1 MKAKIKNKFLILTF
15 LLFVLFLIF
24 FNNKTRTQ
32 AENESPSC
40 SGLQEPG
47 FPKRCYIGAR
57 WGEDYGREDYGTC
70 GTGCYQYVDSANFN
84 AAGGNSGK
92 SWSAWEIDKW
102 VYKCRVGVPLKAGY
116 HCVKDPEARPPIYYC
131 FKVLSY
137 ISYLCSTGDKYD
149 PNAEGTWK
157 DGYLNC
163 GRCSLTQTQTCD
175 YCRTPYR
182 VCCTIDGKVA
192 SSRSGNEDN
201 LPPSEGYC
209 AGGAVKSVILDS
221 RFIDPSLITFDPN
234 SGESHPACKNVLLS
248 CKVDPSTP
256 QAGRNFKFIAYTSQ
270 DIGGPPSIEW
280 RDCSGPNF
288 NCNQCAFD
296 RCTIN
301 NARAGN
307 YKAVA
312 SMKDNTGKEIAST
325 TCSVSVASQITTP
338 PGLNYECLNSFN
350 VKAGLC
356 NISVYLTAT
365 GTNVKIDSNNGN
377 RVVDPD
383 DQFDVLYRI
392 SISGRDAVYECRQK
406 IIWSWCDE
414 EPLENPPP
422 GCYRKD
428 NERCKS
434 GDKKGR
440 VVYCEDIG
448 TTIITNSAT
457 CYLDNNKGYVNFSG
471 NFKIEN
477 KGRITKSGQL
487 NMLPWGGEPANI
499 VASGTIPIQTE
510 KLGIVTFKIEASA
523 QNQRNF
529 GGASIECLNNICDG
543 VNGATYCNCMWI
555 GKESVRGTPY
565 NKYSCEIRR
574 ETDNSNRTTRCTI
587 SLISRSVDL
596 VPQVPRIEGDRSSL
610 SRETKYK
617 PKDYIAGFRYRI
629 ISEIIQNI
637 KNNFHLGLNN
647 EESYQGRGGYYEEGT
662 WGIRGNLS
670 TQSTLDNKRSGGSW
684 RAAINFNPTQAGQY
698 SFQTWHSGDDEFYL
712 PINEET
718 SGTLTVNVYRYLCYQ
733 GFCWECPQEPQ
744 ASGTVLKVKETGCRV
759 VDDLLCQELGYPY
772 KGSCK
777 GKGRE

>member
-32 AENESPSC
+32 AENEPSSSC
-40 SGLQEPG
+40 IGDREQG
-47 FPKRCYIGAR
+47 FPKICYIGAR
-57 WGEDYGREDYGTC
+57 WGEDYGTC

-102 VYKCRVGVPLKAGY
+102 VYECEVGEPLAKLKEGY
-116 HCVKDPEARPPIYYC
+116 HCIRDPLAQGYAKYYC
-131 FKVLSY
+131 FKVSSY
-137 ISYLCSTGDKYD
+137 ISYLCSTADKYD
-149 PNAEGTWK
+149 PNESGTWK
-157 DGYLNC
+157 NGYLNC
-163 GRCSLTQTQTCD
+163 GRCSLTQNCD
-175 YCRTPYR
+175 YCRTPYK

-209 AGGAVKSVILDS
+209 AGGAVSSVILAPG
-221 RFIDPSLITFDPN
+221 FVDPSLITFDPN
-234 SGESHPACKNVLLS
+234 SGELHPACKNVLLS
-248 CKVDPSTP
+248 CKVEPSTP
-256 QAGRNFKFIAYTSQ
+256 QVGRNFEFIAYTSQ
-270 DIGGPPSIEW
+270 DIGIPPSIEW

-288 NCNQCAFD
+288 NCNQCTSN

-301 NARAGN
+301 NAQAGN

-312 SMKDNTGKEIAST
+312 FMKDNTGKEIAST
-325 TCSVSVASQITTP
+325 TCSVSVASQISTP
-338 PGLNYECLNSFN
+338 PKLNYECLNSFN
-350 VKAGLC
+350 AKAGLC

-365 GTNVKIDSNNGN
+365 GTNVKIDNNNGN

-392 SISGRDAVYECRQK
+392 SISGRDAVYQCRQK
-406 IIWSWCDE
+406 ITESWCDTPPFDE
-414 EPLENPPP
+414 ELPL
-422 GCYRKD
+422 GCNRDNNVPCGED
-428 NERCKS
+428 NE
-434 GDKKGR
+434 GR
-440 VVYCEDIG
+440 TVFCHYIG
-448 TTIITNSAT
+448 TTIITNPAT
-457 CYLDNNKGYVNFSG
+457 CYLDNNRRYVNFSG

-477 KGRITKSGQL
+477 KGRVTKSGKL
-487 NMLPWGGEPANI
+487 NMLPWSGGPANI

-510 KLGIVTFKIEASA
+510 KSGIVTFEINASA
-523 QNQRNF
+523 QNQSNF
-529 GGASIECLNNICDG
+529 DRKSIECLNDICDG
-543 VNGATYCNCMWI
+543 VNGATYCNCRRI
-555 GKESVRGTPY
+555 GREEVGGIFY
-565 NKYSCEIRR
+565 DKYSCEIGE
-574 ETDNSNRTTRCTI
+574 ETDNSNRTTKCTI

-596 VPQVPRIEGDRSSL
+596 VSQVPRIEGDRSSF
-610 SRETKYK
+610 SKETKYK

-637 KNNFHLGLNN
+637 KNNFDLGSNN
-647 EESYQGRGGYYEEGT
+647 KESYQGRGGYYEEGT

-670 TQSTLDNKRSGGSW
+670 TQLTLDNKRSGGSW
-684 RAAINFNPTQAGQY
+684 RAEINFNPTQAGQY
-698 SFQTWHSGDDEFYL
+698 SFQTWHRGDDEFYL
-712 PINEET
+712 PIDEET
-718 SGTLTVNVYRYLCYQ
+718 SDTLTVNVYRYLCYQ

-744 ASGTVLKVKETGCRV
+744 ASGTVLKVKEAGCRV